1 MAERAEHREL
11 QGNAATT
18 RAVSVPVLA
27 ALGCRGTENYR
38 LSHEHIT
45 LVPAGICC
53 LQDLPGGNDSAET
66 LLLCLGCCFSRFLT
80 KEKATELLEFG
91 YMLTAIFI

>member
-11 QGNAATT
+11 QGNAATS

-27 ALGCRGTENYR
+27 ALGCRGTENYK
-38 LSHEHIT
+38 LNHEH
-45 LVPAGICC
+45 VPAGICR

-66 LLLCLGCCFSRFLT
+66 LLLCLGCCFSRSLR
-80 KEKATELLEFG
+80 KEKATELLEFS